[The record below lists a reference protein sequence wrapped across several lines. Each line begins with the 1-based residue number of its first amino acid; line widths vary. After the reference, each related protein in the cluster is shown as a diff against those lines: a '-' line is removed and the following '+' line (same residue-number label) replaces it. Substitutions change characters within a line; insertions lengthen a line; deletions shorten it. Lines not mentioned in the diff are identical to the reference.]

1 MPIDSMELLEL
12 LSDVLKIIDQVIV
25 DQRIVIE
32 PHREEIL
39 QMAAEMRHVVSLL
52 L

>member
-1 MPIDSMELLEL
+1 MEPLEL
-12 LSDVLKIIDQVIV
+12 LCDISEIIDQVIV

-39 QMAAEMRHVVSLL
+39 QMAAKMRHFVSLL

>member
-1 MPIDSMELLEL
+1 MEPLEL
-12 LSDVLKIIDQVIV
+12 LSDVLEIIDQVII
-25 DQRIVIE
+25 DQGVVIE

>member
-1 MPIDSMELLEL
+1 MPIDSMEPLEL
-12 LSDVLKIIDQVIV
+12 LSDVLEIIDQVFV
-25 DQRIVIE
+25 DQRVIVK